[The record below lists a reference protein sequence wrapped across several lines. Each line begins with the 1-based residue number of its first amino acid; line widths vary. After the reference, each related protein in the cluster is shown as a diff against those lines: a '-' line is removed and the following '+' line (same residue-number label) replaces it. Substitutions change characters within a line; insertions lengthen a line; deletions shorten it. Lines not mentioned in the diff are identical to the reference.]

1 MSEQKA
7 NIWGLSPLIVFL
19 ATYLLGSIL
28 LNDFYAIPLSVA
40 FVVSAVYAVCVTRDI
55 SLEERIKVFTAGAAD
70 PNIMTMIWIFVLA
83 GAFASGAKAIGAIDA
98 SVALILNIFPSTLL
112 LPGLFLTAC
121 LISLSIGTSVGTIV
135 ALVPIAL
142 GFSGEVGLSPA
153 FLSAVVVGGAFFGDN
168 LSFISDT
175 TIATTRTQGVSMQ
188 DKFKVNFLIVL
199 PAALVCFIIYA
210 VYGMGLEAQ
219 AHHAVSSYWLLL
231 PYAVVIVAAL
241 MGVQVLVVLLLGII
255 SCGIV
260 GISSGSITLLA
271 WIGSLGKGITDMGEL
286 IIVTL
291 LAGGLLALIKY
302 NGGIAFVL
310 KHLSRRISGRRGGE
324 ASIALL
330 VVIANVCTANNTIAI
345 LTTGEVARNISER
358 YNIDPRR
365 TASLL
370 DTYACVAQGLL
381 PYGAQLMLAASF
393 ATLFPLQIVGYLYYP
408 MLLALCATL
417 AIIFRFPRK
426 FATT

>member
-1 MSEQKA
+1 MIKRSA
-7 NIWGLSPLIVFL
+7 NSWGLSPLIVFL
-19 ATYLLGSIL
+19 ATYLLGSII

-40 FVVSAVYAVCVTRDI
+40 FVVSAVYAVLITKGI
-55 SLEERIKVFTAGAAD
+55 KLEERIKIFTDGAAD
-70 PNIMTMIWIFVLA
+70 SNIMTMVWIFVLA

-98 SVALILNIFPSTLL
+98 SVALILNIFPSSLL

-142 GFSGEVGLSPA
+142 GFAGELGLSPA

-199 PAALVCFIIYA
+199 PAALLCFVIYG
-210 VYGMGLEAQ
+210 VYGMGLGASP
-219 AHHAVSSYWLLL
+219 HHTLASYWLLL
-231 PYAVVIVAAL
+231 PYAVVIVTAL
-241 MGVQVLVVLLLGII
+241 MGVQVLLVLLLGIL

-260 GISSGSITLLA
+260 GVATESITFLA
-271 WIGSLGKGITDMGEL
+271 WISSLGKGITDMGEL

-302 NGGIAFVL
+302 NGGIDFIL
-310 KHLSRRISGRRGGE
+310 QQLSKRISGRRGGE

-330 VVIANVCTANNTIAI
+330 VMIANICTANNTIAI
-345 LTTGEVARNISER
+345 LTTGEVAREISER
-358 YNIDPRR
+358 YGIDPRR

-393 ATLFPLQIVGYLYYP
+393 ATLSPLQIVGYLYYP
-408 MLLALCATL
+408 MLLALSATL
-417 AIIFRFPRK
+417 AIVFRFPRK